1 MTNDHQGVRVYLIHT
16 LQHPRP
22 FLTTVP
28 FVARDFAAWG
38 YRVDQH
44 AANSAYIVE
53 VRAREKQQHMS
64 RKAGSAS
71 RRTKL
76 MEIWAHEVLDRK
88 QRERDDASGP
98 TSAEQEMPESATG
111 FGVIAAR
118 VKRTGDVV
126 QDFLNGVASLGS
138 ECDCS
143 MPKIPRRLLHPLSDT
158 DTPKDSRNGPS
169 RHSPQVIAT
178 TYIRLLCAIRYNPN
192 APLPAW
198 SNPDIVYADQVIL
211 EFSHHE
217 AIQKEHLVHAV
228 NSAVG
233 KNEGRMGRV
242 ERCTKTGVKRVLL
255 WVEVGD
261 VLMDTVGLADGEADP
276 VPKYERVEE
285 PPLYVMGGDGAKEA
299 VRQLPI

>member
-1 MTNDHQGVRVYLIHT
+1 MTNDHQGARVYLIHT
-16 LQHPRP
+16 SQHPRP

-44 AANSAYIVE
+44 AADSAYIVE

-88 QRERDDASGP
+88 QRERDDASDP
-98 TSAEQEMPESATG
+98 TSAEQEIPEMTTS
-111 FGVIAAR
+111 FGAIEAR
-118 VKRTGDVV
+118 VKRTGDMV
-126 QDFLNGVASLGS
+126 QDFFNGVASLGS
-138 ECDCS
+138 ECDCFI
-143 MPKIPRRLLHPLSDT
+143 PKSLTDFFIDSDT
-158 DTPKDSRNGPS
+158 DAPKDSRNAPS
-169 RHSPQVIAT
+169 CYSPEAITT
-178 TYIRLLCAIRYNPN
+178 TYIRFLCAIRYNPN

-217 AIQKEHLVHAV
+217 AIQKEHLVYAV
-228 NSAVG
+228 NSAIG

-242 ERCTKTGVKRVLL
+242 EKCTKTGVRRVLL

-261 VLMDTVGLADGEADP
+261 VLMNSVGFADGEADP
-276 VPKYERVEE
+276 VPKYERVEG
-285 PPLYVMGGDGAKEA
+285 PPLYVRGGDGAKEA
-299 VRQLPI
+299 VRQMPI